1 MDLYTQYAIVAA
13 KEAIAD
19 SEMDL
24 EKEDLN
30 KIGVIYGVGIGGIHT
45 FEEEVLGYAQTKD
58 TIGPK
63 FSPFFIPM
71 EIPNMSAGQI
81 AIATGLKGP
90 NNRYRN
96 CMCYRHQLHRRRS
109 AHHSIR

>member
-45 FEEEVLGYAQTKD
+45 FMKKKCWAMLRQKILSD
-58 TIGPK
+58 R
-63 FSPFFIPM
+63 
-71 EIPNMSAGQI
+71 NSA
-81 AIATGLKGP
+81 
-90 NNRYRN
+90 
-96 CMCYRHQLHRRRS
+96 RS
-109 AHHSIR
+109 SFRK

>member
-30 KIGVIYGVGIGGIHT
+30 KIGVIYGVGIGGIILLKKKCWAMLRQKILSDRIQP
-45 FEEEVLGYAQTKD
+45 VL
-58 TIGPK
+58 
-63 FSPFFIPM
+63 
-71 EIPNMSAGQI
+71 
-81 AIATGLKGP
+81 
-90 NNRYRN
+90 
-96 CMCYRHQLHRRRS
+96 
-109 AHHSIR
+109 HSENDC